1 MTTNTET
8 KTHTI
13 TLYLLITENMN
24 QFGYREIEPFFEK
37 PYIIEDTDDCQVYEA
52 EVPEEYIL
60 GRDKPGA
67 LRLWDSSHD
76 MAYITASVN
85 RNMTKLTLLP
95 LYEHGES
102 GTLSHY
108 PIEFVRAQH

>member
-24 QFGYREIEPFFEK
+24 RFGYREIEPFFEK

-52 EVPEEYIL
+52 EIPEDYVL
-60 GRDKPGA
+60 GA
-67 LRLWDSSHD
+67 
-76 MAYITASVN
+76 
-85 RNMTKLTLLP
+85 
-95 LYEHGES
+95 
-102 GTLSHY
+102 
-108 PIEFVRAQH
+108 